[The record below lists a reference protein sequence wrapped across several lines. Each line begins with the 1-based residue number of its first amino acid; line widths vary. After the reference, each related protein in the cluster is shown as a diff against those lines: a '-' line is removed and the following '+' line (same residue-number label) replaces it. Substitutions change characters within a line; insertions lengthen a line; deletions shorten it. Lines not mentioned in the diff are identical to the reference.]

1 MLAANQPLPFGEIER
16 GYNLI
21 MKMNYKIKLKEKIGY
36 GLGDAASSMFWKLFS
51 MYLLFFYTDVFGI
64 PAAAAGTMFLLT
76 RIWDAANDP
85 IMGVISDR
93 TKSRWGKFRPYLLWL
108 AIPFGIIGVLL
119 FTTPDLGTTGKIV
132 YAYVTYTVM
141 MMIYTGVNV
150 PYAALMG
157 VMTPDSKQR
166 TTLSTFRMVFAFGGS
181 ILVLASF
188 QPLFDTFGSTTIN
201 KYTKSEDVISIHDTI
216 NTENTWIYTNTVS
229 TSDMEITDSLLVLK
243 LKVKTNSEE
252 ALQIGLLSGSNENS
266 KFIKVTTDENAYGLK
281 RDGAWSTI
289 KFKLKDLYSNQTI
302 PADVNKLQVAIET
315 SKINDFEIKDIELN
329 LVDYKSGTQKAVMII
344 AIVAIV
350 FLLLTF
356 SWTKERVKPIH
367 EERTPVK
374 NDFKDLLKNGP
385 WFILL
390 GAGVSALIFNSIRDG
405 AAIYYFRYFI
415 QNEDAVDLN
424 LFGLSLPIAL
434 STIFLVIGQAANIVG
449 VIIAKPVSDKI
460 GKRHTFLSAM
470 FLAAFFSLIFYF
482 FDRSSIIMIFVF
494 QFIISVCAGSIF
506 PLLWSMYADIADY
519 SEWKTG
525 RRATGLIFSSSSMSQ
540 KFGWTL
546 GGAVTGWLLAL
557 YGFKADIVQAEE
569 TQNAL
574 RLMLSVF
581 PAIGAA
587 LSVFFVYIYKLS
599 DSYMAQINAD
609 LNEKR
614 KS

>member
-1 MLAANQPLPFGEIER
+1 
-16 GYNLI
+16 
-21 MKMNYKIKLKEKIGY
+21 MNYKLNIKEKIGY

-85 IMGVISDR
+85 IMGVLADR

-108 AIPFGIIGVLL
+108 AIPFGVIGVLL
-119 FTTPDLGTTGKIV
+119 FSTPDLGTTGKIV

-141 MMIYTGVNV
+141 MMVYTGVNV

-166 TTLSTFRMVFAFGGS
+166 TTLSTFRMVFAFAGS
-181 ILVLASF
+181 ILVLATF
-188 QPLFDTFGSTTIN
+188 QPLFDTFGSNTVNSYVKSNEALFISQNIN
-201 KYTKSEDVISIHDTI
+201 Q
-216 NTENTWIYTNTVS
+216 ENTWVYSIDQTDSELETV
-229 TSDMEITDSLLVLK
+229 DSLLVLNM
-243 LKVKTNSEE
+243 KVKTNSDEE
-252 ALQIGLLSGSNENS
+252 LQIGFISGGGQKS
-266 KFIKVTTDENAYGLK
+266 KFISMAGSDNAYGLK
-281 RDGAWSTI
+281 RDGAWSSLKI
-289 KFKLKDLYSNQTI
+289 KLKDVYNGDFVSSDFGNLKIVAVSN
-302 PADVNKLQVAIET
+302 AIH
-315 SKINDFEIKDIELN
+315 DFDIKDVALN
-329 LVDYKSGTQKAVMII
+329 QVDYKKGTQKAVMII
-344 AIVAIV
+344 AVVAIV
-350 FLLLTF
+350 FFLLTF

-367 EERTPVK
+367 EEKTSVK
-374 NDFKDLLKNGP
+374 NDLKDLLKNGP

-415 QNEDAVDLN
+415 QKEDAIDMNFLG
-424 LFGLSLPIAL
+424 FSLPIAL

-449 VIIAKPVSDKI
+449 VIIAKPVSDRF
-460 GKRHTFLSAM
+460 GKRHTFLMAM
-470 FLAAFFSLIFYF
+470 VLASVFSLIFYF
-482 FDRSSIIMIFVF
+482 FDRSSVVLIFVF
-494 QFIISVCAGSIF
+494 QFMISVCAGSIF

-557 YGFKADIVQAEE
+557 YGFKADVVQTEE

-587 LSVFFVYIYKLS
+587 LSVLFVYIYKLS
-599 DSYMAQINAD
+599 DSYMEKVNAE
-609 LNEKR
+609 LNEIR